1 MKQFAALLLAVA
13 LPWTAYAETVKLEQ
27 QCTITFKG
35 KIFSQGP
42 CEVIIEKE
50 TLVTIKGKV
59 PENGVTYSVIADDRK
74 GNALMLGAGT
84 FVLAAGA
91 VETASGG
98 ATYYWPNGY
107 AIDTRLAPSR

>member
-1 MKQFAALLLAVA
+1 
-13 LPWTAYAETVKLEQ
+13 
-27 QCTITFKG
+27 
-35 KIFSQGP
+35 
-42 CEVIIEKE
+42 
-50 TLVTIKGKV
+50 
-59 PENGVTYSVIADDRK
+59 
-74 GNALMLGAGT
+74 MLGAGT